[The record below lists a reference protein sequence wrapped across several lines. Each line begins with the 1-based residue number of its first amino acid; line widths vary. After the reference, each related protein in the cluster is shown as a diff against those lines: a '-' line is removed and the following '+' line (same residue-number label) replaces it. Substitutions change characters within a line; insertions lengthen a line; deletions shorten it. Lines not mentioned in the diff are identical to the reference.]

1 MRYNRLRMFIFALC
15 FPLILI
21 SRSALAEEDAW
32 IINAGPSP
40 HAYNPYGGIT
50 REYGQGSVR
59 TFLTGG
65 VGTILWGGGVAWYA
79 NTDRTGL
86 TAAATV
92 GFLGWHISVAEQIPL
107 DVEKRWLLTLGYS
120 YGLYM
125 IQYQGGLPVLGLEY
139 RL

>member
-1 MRYNRLRMFIFALC
+1 MKYKKLSIFLIVLC

-21 SRSALAEEDAW
+21 SRGALAEEGVW

-65 VGTILWGGGVAWYA
+65 LGTIFWGGGVAWYA

-86 TAAATV
+86 TAAATL
-92 GFLGWHISVAEQIPL
+92 GLLGWHVAVAGQLPL
-107 DVEKRWLLTLGYS
+107 DAEKRWLLTAGYS
-120 YGLYM
+120 YGVYM
-125 IQYQGGLPVLGLEY
+125 MQYQGGLPVLGLEY